1 MRVGYCRVSTTKA
14 EQDISLEGQQQQL
27 IAAGCDEV
35 IVERAS
41 AFKGQRKGWTHLWA
55 LVASGR
61 VKEVLVVDQSRL
73 SRSGDDLEFLQA
85 CALQNVI
92 VRALTGGVIET
103 ETVGGF
109 IQAGVFSVMN
119 QAYSRLN
126 SAKVKDG
133 LARRRAA
140 GHYAVGYCP
149 FGYRYKDGVVEPDP
163 EQWGPARDRW
173 ERLMAMEMN
182 LQGYCR
188 EFGGVSRSGLTN
200 WVRNPMLRGVV
211 PHQQGGVKPLIS
223 AEEWETAKRLLAR
236 RTQSRVPTGVPQTH
250 LFSSLISCACCG
262 RSLHRQVTQY
272 HRVRWK
278 CFYAPCD
285 WFGRSIAEA
294 LVRQQA
300 IEVLRREAPRMAQAA
315 RQANNAKARQKPLVQ
330 VEAENKLA
338 ALLQLQ
344 ESGDLPGLDTAIS
357 SLRDQVAALAAPVVG
372 PDWVGLTELI
382 AGGLDG
388 ASDEELRVLFLEF
401 FERIRFEG
409 NPDALG
415 FELRGLTGGD
425 TEDGSL

>member
-61 VKEVLVVDQSRL
+61 VTEVLVVDQSRL

-163 EQWGPARDRW
+163 EQWGPARERW
-173 ERLMAMEMN
+173 EGLMELEMN
-182 LQGYCR
+182 CHGYAR
-188 EFGGVSRSGLTN
+188 LNPGVSVSGLKN
-200 WVRNPMLRGVV
+200 WARNPMLRGIV

-223 AEEWETAKRLLAR
+223 PEEWETAKRLLNR
-236 RTQSRVPTGVPQTH
+236 RSQSRVPTGVQRTH
-250 LFSSLISCACCG
+250 LFSSLVACASCG
-262 RSLHRQVTQY
+262 RSLHRQLTQY

-278 CFYAPCD
+278 CCFAGCE
-285 WFGRSIAEA
+285 WFGRSIAEE

-300 IEVLRREAPRMAQAA
+300 VEVLRTEAPLRAQEALRTSSA
-315 RQANNAKARQKPLVQ
+315 MEKQTTSEQ
-330 VEAENKLA
+330 VALQSKIAQLEGLQDLGVADLGKSIDNLRNEL
-338 ALLQLQ
+338 ALL
-344 ESGDLPGLDTAIS
+344 SVT
-357 SLRDQVAALAAPVVG
+357 VAG
-372 PDWVGLTELI
+372 PDWSGLCELI
-382 AGGLDG
+382 EGGLDD
-388 ASDEELRVLFLEF
+388 ATDEELRPLFLEYLESIVF
-401 FERIRFEG
+401 QG
-409 NPDALG
+409 NPKTLT
-415 FELRGLTGGD
+415 FKLRGAPGSD
-425 TEDGSL
+425 VEDGGL

>member
-1 MRVGYCRVSTTKA
+1 MRVGYCRVSTQKS

-27 IAAGCDEV
+27 LAAGCDEV

-55 LVASGR
+55 LVASGK
-61 VKEVLVVDQSRL
+61 VAEVLVVDQSRL

-85 CALQNVI
+85 CAMKKVV

-103 ETVGGF
+103 ESVGGF
-109 IQAGVFSVMN
+109 IQAGVMSVMN

-149 FGYRYKDGVVEPDP
+149 FGYRYIDGLVEPDP
-163 EQWGPARDRW
+163 DQWGPARERW

-182 LQGYCR
+182 LLGYCR

-200 WVRNPMLRGVV
+200 WVRNPMLRGIV

-236 RTQSRVPTGVPQTH
+236 RTHSRVQTGAQRTH
-250 LFSSLISCACCG
+250 LFSSLIACASCG
-262 RSLHRQVTQY
+262 RSLHRHVTQY
-272 HRVRWK
+272 HRFRWK
-278 CFYAPCD
+278 CAYASCD

-300 IEVLRREAPRMAQAA
+300 VEVLRREARPMAQAA
-315 RQANNAKARQKPLVQ
+315 QQANNAKASEKTLVQ
-330 VEAENKLA
+330 VEVENKLA

-344 ESGDLPGLDTAIS
+344 ESGVQSLGTSIET
-357 SLRDQVAALAAPVVG
+357 LRDQIAALAAPVAG
-372 PDWVGLTELI
+372 PDWQGLAELV
-382 AGGLDG
+382 AGGLDS
-388 ASDEELRVLFLEF
+388 ASDEELRVIFLEF

-409 NPDALG
+409 NPKTVS
-415 FELRGLTGGD
+415 FELRGLPSSD
-425 TEDGSL
+425 TEDGGG

>member
-61 VKEVLVVDQSRL
+61 VTEVLVVDQSRL

-149 FGYRYKDGVVEPDP
+149 FGYRYIDGVVEPDP

-173 ERLMAMEMN
+173 EGLMELEMN
-182 LQGYCR
+182 CHGYAR
-188 EFGGVSRSGLTN
+188 LNPGVSVSGLKN
-200 WVRNPMLRGVV
+200 WARNPMLRGIV

-223 AEEWETAKRLLAR
+223 PEEWAQAKRLLNR
-236 RTQSRVPTGVPQTH
+236 RSQSRVPVGKVRTH
-250 LFSSLISCACCG
+250 LFSSLISCACCE
-262 RSLHRQVTQY
+262 RSLHRQLTQY

-278 CFYAPCD
+278 CCFAGCE
-285 WFGRSIAEA
+285 WFGRSIAEE

-300 IEVLRREAPRMAQAA
+300 IQALRQSAHQMAQAA
-315 RQANNAKARQKPLVQ
+315 QQANNAKASEKTSVQ

-344 ESGDLPGLDTAIS
+344 ESGVPELDRSID
-357 SLRDQVAALAAPVVG
+357 SLRDQIAALAAPVAG
-372 PDWVGLTELI
+372 PDWQGLTELV
-382 AGGLDG
+382 AAGLDS
-388 ASDEELRVLFLEF
+388 ATDEELRALFLEF
-401 FERIRFEG
+401 FESISFQG
-409 NPDALG
+409 NPKSLG
-415 FELRGLTGGD
+415 FKLRGLSGSD
-425 TEDGSL
+425 AEDGSL